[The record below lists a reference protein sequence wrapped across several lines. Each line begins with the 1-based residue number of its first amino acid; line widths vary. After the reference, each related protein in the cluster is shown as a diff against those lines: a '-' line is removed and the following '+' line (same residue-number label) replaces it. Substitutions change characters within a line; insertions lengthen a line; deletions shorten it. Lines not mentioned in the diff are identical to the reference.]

1 MDTVT
6 VFTKPPQE
14 SVTPTVSAIPSVTRT
29 LAVSATYLLSED
41 GRKASLLTGGDGKAV
56 QQLTLQIP
64 ANRLHL
70 VGVDPNGIA
79 RLKLRPRFQLDGEQR
94 VVRIDAAPVY
104 DAPPD
109 IEELFREAARN
120 HQLER
125 AYVTERQ
132 ATKLKRREAD
142 QDRRAIVAKAFL
154 TDSTQRALAHPPPT
168 PKRCVVIATDGR
180 IVFDA
185 NIDSAPARDVPPE
198 AHRRFRADLRARRE
212 RNLEGRAAQLAHHE
226 EKKRFAAEWIAAH
239 GTSEQRTR
247 QAAGVLPIEEVIETM
262 ADDAFARLNDRPRYA
277 HDGVT
282 RLQAH
287 VQQAGA
293 NADAIVTREELTVKS
308 ANVEK
313 MTAAQWALVQEC
325 QALVPQATVLL
336 RTHQLTW
343 KRDSR
348 VPAVVQ
354 FGLLVTKKAGPSAY
368 DANMPYP
375 SIDCRITLSG
385 EKRVLVDR
393 IAQRL
398 EQLLGPNSVFYDA
411 FYPGELAQPD
421 LDTLLQ
427 NIYGQ
432 RSTLVVVVAGS
443 DYQRKNWCGLEFRA
457 IKQRIWAKEHRKVMI
472 VRTDDGV
479 VDGIFETDG

>member
-14 SVTPTVSAIPSVTRT
+14 SVTSADSAIPSVTRA
-29 LAVSATYLLSED
+29 LAVSATYLLSEE

-56 QQLTLQIP
+56 QQFTLQIP

-70 VGVDPNGIA
+70 VGVDPNGVA

-94 VVRIDAAPVY
+94 VVRIDASPVY

-109 IEELFREAARN
+109 VDELFREAARN

-132 ATKLKRREAD
+132 AAKLKRREAD
-142 QDRRAIVAKAFL
+142 QDRRAAVAKTFL
-154 TDSTQRALAHPPPT
+154 TDLTQRAVMHPPPT

-185 NIDSAPARDVPPE
+185 NTDSAPARDVPPE

-226 EKKRFAAEWIAAH
+226 QKKQFAAEWIAAH
-239 GTSEQRTR
+239 GTTEQRAR
-247 QAAGVLPIEEVIETM
+247 QAAGVLPIEEVIEAM
-262 ADDAFARLNDRPRYA
+262 ADDAFARSRYVY
-277 HDGVT
+277 DGFA

-287 VQQAGA
+287 IRQAGPHA
-293 NADAIVTREELTVKS
+293 NAVVTRDELTVRS

-313 MTAAQWALVQEC
+313 MTTAQWALVQKC
-325 QALVPQATVLL
+325 QALVPEATVIM

-354 FGLLVTKKAGPSAY
+354 FGLLVTKKAGPFSLRREYAV
-368 DANMPYP
+368 
-375 SIDCRITLSG
+375 SID
-385 EKRVLVDR
+385 
-393 IAQRL
+393 
-398 EQLLGPNSVFYDA
+398 
-411 FYPGELAQPD
+411 
-421 LDTLLQ
+421 
-427 NIYGQ
+427 
-432 RSTLVVVVAGS
+432 
-443 DYQRKNWCGLEFRA
+443 
-457 IKQRIWAKEHRKVMI
+457 
-472 VRTDDGV
+472 
-479 VDGIFETDG
+479 